1 MNTRFLFI
9 LSLIV
14 TVFAVWFYRNQG
26 ELDSVI
32 NLSETNIEYQATDIL
47 AVQTNEEGVAEYSLT
62 ADDLTHYAA
71 ENFDKLVAMKL
82 NWRPSDSRSV
92 VINADEAV
100 MYHEQ
105 SKVVMTNNVL
115 FSSQQSND
123 VQAAVKPP
131 MKLVA
136 EELIGNLETKQV
148 YSNKPIAVT
157 QDKNSFDS
165 AGFKGDMTT
174 GDYEF
179 SQVAVTFMPP
189 ARNDRPL
196 F

>member
-9 LSLIV
+9 LSLLV

-32 NLSETNIEYQATDIL
+32 NLSETNIEYEATDIL
-47 AVQTNEEGVAEYSLT
+47 AVQTNENGYAEYSLT

-71 ENFDKLVAMKL
+71 ENSDKMNGMTL
-82 NWRPSDSRSV
+82 NWRPNADRNV
-92 VINADEAV
+92 VVNADEATI
-100 MYHEQ
+100 YHEQ

-115 FSSQQSND
+115 FSSHQSTD
-123 VQAAVKPP
+123 AQGDVKPP

-136 EELIGNLETKQV
+136 EELIGDLKAKKV
-148 YSNKPIAVT
+148 YSDKPIEVT
-157 QDKNSFDS
+157 QAENSFDS
-165 AGFKGDMTT
+165 ASFKADMST

-179 SQVAVTFMPP
+179 EQVAVTFMPP
-189 ARNDRPL
+189 ARNDQPV

>member
-9 LSLIV
+9 LSLLV

-32 NLSETNIEYQATDIL
+32 NLSETNIEYEATDIL
-47 AVQTNEEGVAEYSLT
+47 AVQTNENGYAEYSLT

-71 ENFDKLVAMKL
+71 ENSDKMNGMTL
-82 NWRPSDSRSV
+82 NWRPNADRNV
-92 VINADEAV
+92 VVNADEATI
-100 MYHEQ
+100 YHEQ

-115 FSSQQSND
+115 FSSRQSTD
-123 VQAAVKPP
+123 AQGDVKPP

-136 EELIGNLETKQV
+136 EELIGDLKAKKV
-148 YSNKPIAVT
+148 YSDKPIEVT
-157 QDKNSFDS
+157 QAENSFDS
-165 AGFKGDMTT
+165 ASFKADMST

-179 SQVAVTFMPP
+179 EQVAVTFMPP
-189 ARNDRPL
+189 ARNDQPV

>member
-1 MNTRFLFI
+1 MNTRFLFVI
-9 LSLIV
+9 SLLIAM
-14 TVFAVWFYRNQG
+14 FAAWFYKSQG
-26 ELDSVI
+26 DLDDILNMST
-32 NLSETNIEYQATDIL
+32 TNIEYEATDIL

-62 ADDLTHYAA
+62 ADNLTHYSDQ
-71 ENFDKLVAMKL
+71 NFDKLVAMKL
-82 NWRPSDSRSV
+82 NWRPSSSQNV

-115 FSSQQSND
+115 FSSQSDINTQT
-123 VQAAVKPP
+123 AKPP

-136 EELIGNLETKQV
+136 SELIGDLEQKIV
-148 YSNKPIAVT
+148 FSEKPIKVT
-157 QDKNSFDS
+157 QANNSFESSSFVADVNS
-165 AGFKGDMTT
+165 

-179 SQVAVTFMPP
+179 SNVAVTFMPP
-189 ARNDRPL
+189 ARKDVPL